1 MNRPNIKLSVILV
14 LLVAIPAAANERNL
28 DRWFDHDLVPFVADQ
43 LVQHP
48 RFKGETVMFVVLE
61 DNTPA
66 SVSNALALSL
76 RDRLL
81 DAALNTA
88 GVSIGW
94 RQGGTPAARTTDAID
109 CTHDNVHYYIGLEL
123 SRHLDGTYGVTV
135 RALDLEDR
143 NWVTGFNKAWKGQ
156 LSTIQRQAERETL
169 ADKTFRGARDVP
181 FAADETDLLAAHL
194 AHELSCALHRET
206 TGSYVVATDKEND
219 TADSVAATA
228 ELVGNNLA
236 GQDALELTNDADR
249 INALLSG
256 KAHRID
262 GALFQY
268 WLTVTPTDPDDE
280 LSTLSTSAYVLMPG
294 HRLADDGGGEVRKP
308 PSAPPEWSD
317 TKPTAMRAGAAI
329 SVPSASDNPLLG
341 PLRIF
346 EANSAAACG
355 NSTNPD
361 IRHTTYS
368 ASQRACSLLAAN
380 TRRDAIVFVLEH
392 QANYGLVRLG
402 GPACRERT
410 SPHVVTRGELMRYPI
425 PYTSLGSNHSRETPQ
440 WLVSPGVDTY
450 YAIAVTDARAARQF
464 ANHFDE
470 LPLRCSGSLRPGLT
484 NNALHRWL
492 DEFAMLAA
500 RHARHVDW
508 RAIEVKDVL

>member
-1 MNRPNIKLSVILV
+1 MNRLAAILA
-14 LLVAIPAAANERNL
+14 LLIAIPAAASERNL
-28 DRWFDHDLVPFVADQ
+28 DRWFDNELVPFVADQ
-43 LVQHP
+43 LVEHP
-48 RFKGETVMFVVLE
+48 RFNGETVMFVVLE
-61 DNTPA
+61 DNAPA
-66 SVSNALALSL
+66 SVSNALTLSL

-94 RQGGTPAARTTDAID
+94 RQGGTPAARATDAID
-109 CTHDNVHYYIGLEL
+109 CTHDDVHYYIGLEL

-143 NWVTGFNKAWKGQ
+143 NWVTGFNKAWQGQ
-156 LSTIQRQAERETL
+156 LSTIQRQAARETL
-169 ADKTFRGARDVP
+169 ADKTFHGARDVP
-181 FAADETDLLAAHL
+181 FAADEADLLAAHL

-206 TGSYVVATDKEND
+206 TGSYVVTTDKDGD
-219 TADSVAATA
+219 TEDSIATTV

-236 GQDALELTNDADR
+236 GQDALELTNDDQR

-268 WLTVTPTDPDDE
+268 WLTVTPIDPDDE

-294 HRLADDGGGEVRKP
+294 YRLADEGGGETHEPRSTVPELPDPEPIPVRT
-308 PSAPPEWSD
+308 SAS
-317 TKPTAMRAGAAI
+317 I
-329 SVPSASDNPLLG
+329 SIPSASDDPLLG
-341 PLRIF
+341 PLKIF
-346 EANSAAACG
+346 ESNSTAACG
-355 NSTNPD
+355 DTTNPD
-361 IRHTTYS
+361 VRRTTYN
-368 ASQRACSLLAAN
+368 A
-380 TRRDAIVFVLEH
+380 TIVFVLEH
-392 QANYGLVRLG
+392 QANHGMVRLG

-425 PYTSLGSNHSRETPQ
+425 PYTSLGSSQSREAPE

-450 YAIAVTDARAARQF
+450 YAIAVSDARAARQF

-500 RHARHVDW
+500 RHAGHVDW

>member
-1 MNRPNIKLSVILV
+1 MNRSIVILSVMLT
-14 LLVAIPAAANERNL
+14 LLIAMPAAATERNL

-81 DAALNTA
+81 NAALNTA

-94 RQGGTPAARTTDAID
+94 RQGGTPAARTSDAID
-109 CTHDNVHYYIGLEL
+109 CTYDDVHYYIGLEL

-156 LSTIQRQAERETL
+156 LSTIQRQAARETL

-206 TGSYVVATDKEND
+206 TGSYIVATD
-219 TADSVAATA
+219 TDSETGDSITATA

-236 GQDALELTNDADR
+236 GQDALELTNDTDR
-249 INALLSG
+249 VNALLSG

-268 WLTVTPTDPDDE
+268 WLTVTPTEPDDE

-294 HRLADDGGGEVRKP
+294 YRLAAEGGGEVYEP
-308 PSAPPEWSD
+308 QSEAPDLPD
-317 TKPTAMRAGAAI
+317 TKPNAMRASATI
-329 SVPSASDNPLLG
+329 SIPSASDDPLLG

-346 EANSAAACG
+346 ETNSTAACG
-355 NSTNPD
+355 NSASPD
-361 IRHTTYS
+361 IRRTTYN
-368 ASQRACSLLAAN
+368 ASQRTCSLLAAN

-392 QANYGLVRLG
+392 QANYGMVRLG

-425 PYTSLGSNHSRETPQ
+425 PYTSPVSSQSREIPE
-440 WLVSPGVDTY
+440 WLVSPDVDTY

>member
-1 MNRPNIKLSVILV
+1 MKPLV
-14 LLVAIPAAANERNL
+14 PVVALAIALFIPQHAAAKERNL
-28 DRWFDHDLVPFVADQ
+28 DRWFDQQLVPFVTTQ
-43 LVQHP
+43 LVEHP
-48 RFKGETVMFVVLE
+48 RFKNETVMFVVLE
-61 DNTPA
+61 NNAPA

-94 RQGGTPAARTTDAID
+94 RQGARPTTRSTQAID
-109 CTHDNVHYYIGLEL
+109 CTHDDVHYYIGLEL

-143 NWVTGFNKAWKGQ
+143 NWVSAFSESWKGQ
-156 LSTIQRQAERETL
+156 LSTIQRQAARESL

-181 FAADETDLLAAHL
+181 FAGEETDLLAAHL

-206 TGSYVVATDKEND
+206 SGSYVVAADRDSD
-219 TADSVAATA
+219 TSSSIAATA

-236 GQDALELTNDADR
+236 SQDALELTNDDAR

-268 WLTVTPTDPDDE
+268 WLTVTPKNPDDE
-280 LSTLSTSAYVLMPG
+280 LSTLSASAYILMPEI
-294 HRLADDGGGEVRKP
+294 RLADEDSP
-308 PSAPPEWSD
+308 ATQAPPVATNAPQTLPPARHTS
-317 TKPTAMRAGAAI
+317 PTI
-329 SVPSASDNPLLG
+329 SVPSAGDNPLLG

-346 EANSAAACG
+346 ESNNATSCGDAADA
-355 NSTNPD
+355 TV
-361 IRHTTYS
+361 RRTTYNG
-368 ASQRACSLLAAN
+368 SQGACSLLAAT
-380 TRRDAIVFVLEH
+380 TRRDAIVFILEH

-402 GPACRERT
+402 GPVCRERT
-410 SPHVVTRGELMRYPI
+410 SPHVVTRGQLMRYPI
-425 PYTSLGSNHSRETPQ
+425 PYTSLGNSQAREAPD
-440 WLVSPGVDTY
+440 WLVSPDVDTY
-450 YAIAVTDARAARQF
+450 YAFAVTDARAARQF
-464 ANHFDE
+464 ANHFDQ
-470 LPLRCSGSLRPGLT
+470 LPMRCNSGLRPGLT

-492 DEFAMLAA
+492 DEFAVLAA
-500 RHARHVDW
+500 RHAGHVDW

>member
-1 MNRPNIKLSVILV
+1 MNRPNVKLSVILA
-14 LLVAIPAAANERNL
+14 LLIAMPAAANERNL
-28 DRWFDHDLVPFVADQ
+28 DRWFDHELVPFVADQ
-43 LVQHP
+43 LVEHP

-61 DNTPA
+61 DNAPA
-66 SVSNALALSL
+66 SVSNALTLSL

-94 RQGGTPAARTTDAID
+94 RQGGTPAARTIDAID
-109 CTHDNVHYYIGLEL
+109 CTHDDVHYYIGLEL

-143 NWVTGFNKAWKGQ
+143 NWVTGFNKVWKGQ
-156 LSTIQRQAERETL
+156 LSTIQRQAARETL

-206 TGSYVVATDKEND
+206 TGSYVVATDADSE
-219 TADSVAATA
+219 TADNIAATA

-236 GQDALELTNDADR
+236 GQDALELTNDEQR

-294 HRLADDGGGEVRKP
+294 YRLADEGGGEPQSAAPGLSEHEPIPVR
-308 PSAPPEWSD
+308 A
-317 TKPTAMRAGAAI
+317 
-329 SVPSASDNPLLG
+329 SASISIPGAGSDPFLG

-346 EANSAAACG
+346 ETNSMAACG
-355 NSTNPD
+355 DSVNPAVRRTAYD
-361 IRHTTYS
+361 S
-368 ASQRACSLLAAN
+368 SQAACSLLAAN
-380 TRRDAIVFVLEH
+380 TRADAIVFVLEH

-402 GPACRERT
+402 GPTCRERT
-410 SPHVVTRGELMRYPI
+410 SPHVIKRGQLMRYPI
-425 PYTSLGSNHSRETPQ
+425 PYTSLGSSQSQETPE
-440 WLVSPGVDTY
+440 WLVAPGVDTY

-464 ANHFDE
+464 ANHLDD
-470 LPLRCSGSLRPGLT
+470 LPLRCNNGLRPGLT

-500 RHARHVDW
+500 RHAGHVDW

>member
-1 MNRPNIKLSVILV
+1 MSRLIIALL
-14 LLVAIPAAANERNL
+14 LLVAMPAAANERNL
-28 DRWFDHDLVPFVADQ
+28 DRWFDQELVPFVADQ
-43 LVQHP
+43 LVEHP
-48 RFKGETVMFVVLE
+48 RFKSETVMFVVLE
-61 DNTPA
+61 DNAPA

-94 RQGGTPAARTTDAID
+94 RQGGTPSARTTDAID
-109 CTHDNVHYYIGLEL
+109 CTHDDVHYYVGLEL
-123 SRHLDGTYGVTV
+123 SRHLDGTYGITV
-135 RALDLEDR
+135 RAMDLEDH
-143 NWVTGFNKAWKGQ
+143 NWVAGFNKAWKGQ
-156 LSTIQRQAERETL
+156 LSTIQRQAARESL

-181 FAADETDLLAAHL
+181 FAADETDLLATHL
-194 AHELSCALHRET
+194 AHKLSCALHRET
-206 TGSYVVATDKEND
+206 SGSYIVAAVQDTE
-219 TADSVAATA
+219 TADNITATA

-236 GQDALELTNDADR
+236 GQDALELTKDDER
-249 INALLSG
+249 INASLSG

-280 LSTLSTSAYVLMPG
+280 LSTLSTSAYVLVPG
-294 HRLADDGGGEVRKP
+294 YRLADERGGVTHKP
-308 PSAPPEWSD
+308 RPAAPELPEP
-317 TKPTAMRAGAAI
+317 KPTAMMAGA
-329 SVPSASDNPLLG
+329 SVSIPSAGDDPLLG

-346 EANSAAACG
+346 ESGNSAACG
-355 NSTNPD
+355 DSSIPD
-361 IRHTTYS
+361 IRRTTYG
-368 ASQRACSLLAAN
+368 ASQNTCSLLAASG
-380 TRRDAIVFVLEH
+380 RRDAIVFVLEN

-410 SPHVVTRGELMRYPI
+410 SPHVVTRGQLMRYPI
-425 PYTSLGSNHSRETPQ
+425 PYTSLGNSQFRETPE

-450 YAIAVTDARAARQF
+450 YAIAVTDAGAARQF
-464 ANHFDE
+464 ANHFDD
-470 LPLRCSGSLRPGLT
+470 LPLRCNSSVRRGLT

-492 DEFAMLAA
+492 DEFALLAA

>member
-1 MNRPNIKLSVILV
+1 MNRPNIKLSVTLA
-14 LLVAIPAAANERNL
+14 LLIAMPAMATERNL
-28 DRWFDHDLVPFVADQ
+28 DRWFDHELVPFVTDQ
-43 LVQHP
+43 LVEHP

-61 DNTPA
+61 DNAPA
-66 SVSNALALSL
+66 SVSNALTLSL

-94 RQGGTPAARTTDAID
+94 RQGGTPAARTTEAID
-109 CTHDNVHYYIGLEL
+109 CTRDDVHYYIGLEL

-156 LSTIQRQAERETL
+156 LSTVQRRAVRESL
-169 ADKTFRGARDVP
+169 DDKTFRGARDVP

-194 AHELSCALHRET
+194 AHELSCALHREI
-206 TGSYVVATDKEND
+206 TGSYVVATDMDSE
-219 TADSVAATA
+219 TADSISATA

-236 GQDALELTNDADR
+236 GQDALELTNDNER
-249 INALLSG
+249 VNALLSG

-262 GALFQY
+262 DALFQY

-294 HRLADDGGGEVRKP
+294 YRLADEDSGEP
-308 PSAPPEWSD
+308 PAAAPDLSD
-317 TKPTAMRAGAAI
+317 TKPNAMRASAAI
-329 SVPSASDNPLLG
+329 SIPSASDDPLLG
-341 PLRIF
+341 PLKIF
-346 EANSAAACG
+346 ESNSSAACG
-355 NSTNPD
+355 NSINPD
-361 IRHTTYS
+361 VRRTTYS
-368 ASQRACSLLAAN
+368 ASQGACSLLAAN
-380 TRRDAIVFVLEH
+380 TRRDGIVFVLEH
-392 QANYGLVRLG
+392 QANYGMVRLG

-410 SPHVVTRGELMRYPI
+410 SPHVVTRGQLMRYPI
-425 PYTSLGSNHSRETPQ
+425 PYTSLGSSQSRETPE
-440 WLVSPGVDTY
+440 WLVTPDVDTY
-450 YAIAVTDARAARQF
+450 YAIAITDARAARQF

-500 RHARHVDW
+500 RHAGHVDW

>member
-1 MNRPNIKLSVILV
+1 MKRLIIVLALVIAMPV
-14 LLVAIPAAANERNL
+14 VAKETNL
-28 DRWFDHDLVPFVADQ
+28 DRWFDQELVPFVAAQ
-43 LVQHP
+43 LVEHP
-48 RFKGETVMFVVLE
+48 RFKNETVMFVVLE
-61 DNTPA
+61 NNAPA
-66 SVSNALALSL
+66 SVSDALTLSL

-94 RQGGTPAARTTDAID
+94 RQGGTPAARSTQPID
-109 CTHDNVHYYIGLEL
+109 CTHDDVHYYIGLEL
-123 SRHLDGTYGVTV
+123 SRHLDGMYGVTV

-143 NWVTGFNKAWKGQ
+143 NWVTGFSKSWKGQ
-156 LSTIQRQAERETL
+156 LSTIQRQAARESL
-169 ADKTFRGARDVP
+169 ADKTFHGARDVP
-181 FAADETDLLAAHL
+181 FVAEETDLLAAHL

-206 TGSYVVATDKEND
+206 SGSYVIAADQD
-219 TADSVAATA
+219 TETAGSIAATA

-236 GQDALELTNDADR
+236 GQDALELTNDEKQ

-268 WLTVTPTDPDDE
+268 WLTVTPTDPDAE

-294 HRLADDGGGEVRKP
+294 YRLADEGSSEVQAPLPAAPDTSNPRP
-308 PSAPPEWSD
+308 PAV
-317 TKPTAMRAGAAI
+317 RAGASI
-329 SVPSASDNPLLG
+329 PVPSAGDDPLLG

-346 EANSAAACG
+346 ESNSTAACG
-355 NSTNPD
+355 DSANPAF
-361 IRHTTYS
+361 RRTVYS
-368 ASQRACSLLAAN
+368 GNQGACSLLAAN

-402 GPACRERT
+402 GPTCRERT
-410 SPHVVTRGELMRYPI
+410 SPHVVTRGELMRFPI
-425 PYTSLGSNHSRETPQ
+425 PYTSLGSSQTRETPE
-440 WLVSPGVDTY
+440 WLMAPGVDTY
-450 YAIAVTDARAARQF
+450 YAFAVTDASAARQF

-470 LPLRCSGSLRPGLT
+470 LPMRCNSSLRPGLT

-492 DEFAMLAA
+492 DEFAVLAA
-500 RHARHVDW
+500 RHASHVDW